1 MAKKIDIPI
10 PEKRD
15 NKHLKKTQLKVLWDL
30 LHETKEKIELSLLES
45 NPQNFCLDKN
55 ELSDPL
61 DEASINAETQ
71 KMLRFRN
78 RDIFLLKKIKKSIEK
93 IKEGTYG
100 LCDECYYEISFE
112 RLRARPVAEL
122 CISCKEEAEL
132 TENQSKKISKSMG
145 RGISTSRRST
155 VSL

>member
-15 NKHLKKTQLKVLWDL
+15 NKHLKKTQLKILWDL
-30 LHETKEKIELSLLES
+30 LHESKKKIELSLMES

-71 KMLRFRN
+71 KLLRFRN
-78 RDIFLLKKIKKSIEK
+78 RDIFLLKKINKSIEK
-93 IKEGTYG
+93 IKDGTYG
-100 LCDECYYEISFE
+100 LCDECYYEITFE
-112 RLRARPVAEL
+112 RLKARLVAEL
-122 CISCKEEAEL
+122 CIGCKEEAEL

-145 RGISTSRRST
+145 RVIASSRNAT
-155 VSL
+155 A